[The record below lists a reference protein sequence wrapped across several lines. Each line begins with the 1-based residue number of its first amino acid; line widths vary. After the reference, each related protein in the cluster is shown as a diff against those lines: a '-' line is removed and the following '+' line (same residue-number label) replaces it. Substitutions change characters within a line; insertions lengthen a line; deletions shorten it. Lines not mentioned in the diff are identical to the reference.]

1 MNKFWSYI
9 LVDGIVVVL
18 GVLFA
23 IMIFYTIQ
31 SGLTAS
37 GIKSGNNRLD
47 GPLSVLSYED
57 SYYKK

>member
-9 LVDGIVVVL
+9 LADGLVVVL
-18 GVLFA
+18 GVVFA
-23 IMIFYTIQ
+23 ILIFYTIQ
-31 SGLTAS
+31 FGFMAS
-37 GIKSGNNRLD
+37 GIKSSNNRLD